1 MFFYRYKD
9 LLFEVTT
16 GPAPSFVFTLS
27 LSFDFNVSTK
37 DYAMPSEPRWQMTP
51 MEYATFLNSSKGDD
65 SGKCFVQFTPLP
77 SPPHP
82 PLLYHHRRRCH
93 RHCQSNNLTGEFLV
107 ILRCFL
113 KSIKR
118 NNKFKNN
125 TFLNF
130 FIPKH
135 KRTN

>member
-65 SGKCFVQFTPLP
+65 SGKCFVQFTPF
-77 SPPHP
+77 
-82 PLLYHHRRRCH
+82 PLRRTRLFCIIIVVV
-93 RHCQSNNLTGEFLV
+93 V
-107 ILRCFL
+107 IVIVNQR
-113 KSIKR
+113 I
-118 NNKFKNN
+118 
-125 TFLNF
+125 
-130 FIPKH
+130 
-135 KRTN
+135 

>member
-37 DYAMPSEPRWQMTP
+37 DYAMPSEPRWQMTS

-65 SGKCFVQFTPLP
+65 SGKCFVQFTPP
-77 SPPHP
+77 SPSAAPASSGSSSSS
-82 PLLYHHRRRCH
+82 LSSSL
-93 RHCQSNNLTGEFLV
+93 
-107 ILRCFL
+107 
-113 KSIKR
+113 SIKQSDR
-118 NNKFKNN
+118 RISSYFVSLDV
-125 TFLNF
+125 F
-130 FIPKH
+130 
-135 KRTN
+135 

>member
-1 MFFYRYKD
+1 MVKCCMFFYRYKD

-65 SGKCFVQFTPLP
+65 SGKCFVLFTPP
-77 SPPHP
+77 RPPP
-82 PLLYHHRRRCH
+82 PTLLYHHCRRCH
-93 RHCQSNNLTGEFLV
+93 RHCHSNNLTG
-107 ILRCFL
+107 
-113 KSIKR
+113 
-118 NNKFKNN
+118 
-125 TFLNF
+125 
-130 FIPKH
+130 
-135 KRTN
+135 

>member
-65 SGKCFVQFTPLP
+65 SGKCLVQFPPPPPFPL
-77 SPPHP
+77 
-82 PLLYHHRRRCH
+82 RRTRLFCIIIVVV
-93 RHCQSNNLTGEFLV
+93 V
-107 ILRCFL
+107 IV
-113 KSIKR
+113 IV
-118 NNKFKNN
+118 NQ
-125 TFLNF
+125 T
-130 FIPKH
+130 I
-135 KRTN
+135 

>member
-65 SGKCFVQFTPLP
+65 SGKCFVQFTP
-77 SPPHP
+77 PPP
-82 PLLYHHRRRCH
+82 FPLRRTRLFCIIIVVV
-93 RHCQSNNLTGEFLV
+93 V
-107 ILRCFL
+107 IV
-113 KSIKR
+113 IV
-118 NNKFKNN
+118 NQ
-125 TFLNF
+125 T
-130 FIPKH
+130 I
-135 KRTN
+135 

>member
-1 MFFYRYKD
+1 MLFYRYKD

-65 SGKCFVQFTPLP
+65 SGKCFVLFTP
-77 SPPHP
+77 PPP
-82 PLLYHHRRRCH
+82 PRLFCIIIVVV
-93 RHCQSNNLTGEFLV
+93 V
-107 ILRCFL
+107 IV
-113 KSIKR
+113 IV
-118 NNKFKNN
+118 
-125 TFLNF
+125 TQTIWQANF
-130 FIPKH
+130 
-135 KRTN
+135 